1 MTSSLSILPLLKV
14 KAVTGESP
22 LWSHSEQ
29 ALYWVDIKNPRVFRY
44 KLSEASLR
52 SWPMPSEIGA
62 ICHAGAGRFVVS
74 LRSGVMIFDPQS
86 GDLDPIVHP
95 EASRPGY
102 RLNETKID
110 DRGRLWVGSVEDPGF
125 TPEGRLYRLTGRSMS
140 VMQDSISM
148 PNALGWSL
156 DSRTMYFSDSF
167 QRRIWSFDYDLD
179 EGVMSNKRNFVEIP
193 EGTGFPDGLAVDCEG
208 YVWNA
213 QPEGWCVKRYDPAGR
228 LDRVI
233 NLPVRRPTSLAF
245 GGPNYDTLFV
255 TTATLRL
262 SQDELVAQPLAG
274 CVLTLTPGVR
284 GKAEPTFVLGHDEP

>member
-1 MTSSLSILPLLKV
+1 MASSLIIRPLTEL

-29 ALYWVDIKNPRVFRY
+29 ALYWVDIKNPRVFRH
-44 KLSEASLR
+44 KQSEALPR

-62 ICHAGAGRFVVS
+62 ICHADSGRFVVS
-74 LRSGVMIFDPQS
+74 LRSGVMLFDPQS
-86 GDLDPIVHP
+86 GELEPIEHP

-110 DRGRLWVGSVEDPGF
+110 RRGRLWVGSVEDPGF
-125 TPEGRLYRLTGRSMS
+125 SPEGRLYRLTGRSLS
-140 VMQDSISM
+140 VMQENISM
-148 PNALGWSL
+148 PNALGWSP

-179 EGVMSNKRNFVEIP
+179 EGVISNKRDFVEIP
-193 EGTGFPDGLAVDCEG
+193 EGEGFPDGLAVDCEG
-208 YVWNA
+208 FVWNA
-213 QPEGWCVKRYDPAGR
+213 QMDGWCLKRYDPTGR
-228 LDRVI
+228 IDRVI
-233 NLPVRRPTSLAF
+233 DLPVRRPTSLAF

-262 SQDELVAQPLAG
+262 SQDELETQPLAG
-274 CVLTLTPGVR
+274 CVLMLSPGVR
-284 GKAEPTFVLGHDEP
+284 GQPEPTFVLAHNED